1 MNPLHTG
8 VFKVIEIE
16 GLKLR
21 LDKLRDVLHEMH
33 GYLKIDER
41 RSALELLEKEA
52 TRPEFWN
59 DQNAARET
67 ISRTNALR
75 VFVCPYDDLADLIE
89 EIALMLD
96 LAEDEEQEEQSQAA
110 LREVM
115 SMFDKAELMTS
126 KLRLQSLLGGKFD
139 ACNAYLTLH
148 AGAGGTESCDWAD
161 MLFRMYRMYCE
172 DHGFNFEVLDLQPG
186 DEAGLK
192 SVTFLV
198 SGSYAYGYMK
208 AERGVHRL
216 VRISPFDS
224 NSRRHTSFCSLDV
237 VAQVNDDVDIEIKE
251 DDLRIDTYR
260 SSGAGG
266 QHVNKTD
273 SAIRITHLPT
283 GIVVAVQSERSQ
295 HKNRAHAMSMLK
307 AKLYEYYEDQ
317 KRREMERF
325 YGEKGEIA
333 WGSQIR
339 SYVFQPY
346 TMVKD
351 LRTGEETGNVQ
362 AVMNGQLQPFIEA
375 YLQMNAKE
383 SG

>member
-1 MNPLHTG
+1 M
-8 VFKVIEIE
+8 IEIDTLKANLDNLRR
-16 GLKLR
+16 GLG
-21 LDKLRDVLHEMH
+21 EMH
-33 GYLKIDER
+33 GYLDIDNR
-41 RSALELLEKEA
+41 RASLETLEAEA
-52 TRPEFWN
+52 STPDFWN
-59 DQNAARET
+59 DQNAARDV
-67 ISRTNALR
+67 ISKTNTLR
-75 VFVCPYDDLADLIE
+75 AFVGPYDELAALIDD
-89 EIALMLD
+89 IDLMLE
-96 LAEDEEQEEQSQAA
+96 LAGEEKSGEAQQAA
-110 LREVM
+110 LAEIPP
-115 SMFDKAELMTS
+115 MFEKSHRLVS
-126 KLRLQSLLGGKFD
+126 KLRLQSLLGGKLD

-148 AGAGGTESCDWAD
+148 SGAGGTESCDWAD
-161 MLFRMYRMYCE
+161 MLFRMYRMYC
-172 DHGFNFEVLDLQPG
+172 DSHGFDCEILDSQPG

-198 SGSYAYGYMK
+198 SGPYAYGYMK

-237 VAQVNDDVDIEIKE
+237 VAQIEDDVDVEIKDE
-251 DDLRIDTYR
+251 DVRVDTYR
-260 SSGAGG
+260 ASGAGG

-273 SAIRITHLPT
+273 SAVRLTHAPT

-295 HKNRAHAMSMLK
+295 HKNRARAMSMLK
-307 AKLYEYYEDQ
+307 AKIYEYYEDQ

-362 AVMNGQLQPFIEA
+362 AVMNGALQPFIEA
-375 YLQMNAKE
+375 YLKQNAVK
-383 SG
+383 S